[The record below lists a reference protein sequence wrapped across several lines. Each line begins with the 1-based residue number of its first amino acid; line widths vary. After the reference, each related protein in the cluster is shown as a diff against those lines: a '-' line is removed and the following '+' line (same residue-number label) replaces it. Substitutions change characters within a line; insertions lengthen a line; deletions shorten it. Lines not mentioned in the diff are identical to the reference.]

1 MSRGRSSLRLGGSSG
16 MSSFRSKSGEA
27 INELCLTWAA
37 TDDDLVQLTEPPR
50 LRAPTTA
57 VRESWLAAERADC
70 EEEGSSTEL
79 LERAQADFGAL
90 VAVRQG
96 TPFWWGVPTTIL
108 WYVSGEHYLGE
119 LVIRHELTPELA
131 RSGGHIGY
139 SIAPQW
145 RRQGHGTRMLAAGLA
160 ECRGI
165 GLRRVLLTCRFDNEP
180 SRRIILANGG
190 VRDGEADGKDRFWIS
205 LDEHRSLRE

>member
-1 MSRGRSSLRLGGSSG
+1 MRLRGWPGTSQ
-16 MSSFRSKSGEA
+16 FRSESGEA

-50 LRAPTTA
+50 LQVPTTA
-57 VRESWLAAERADC
+57 VRASWLAAERADRA
-70 EEEGSSTEL
+70 EEGSSTEL
-79 LERAQADFGAL
+79 LERAEADFGAL

-108 WYVSGEHYLGE
+108 WYISGQHYLGE
-119 LVIRHELTPELA
+119 LVIRHGLTPELA

-139 SIAPQW
+139 SIAPHW

-160 ECRGI
+160 ECRKI

-180 SRRIILANGG
+180 SRKIILANGG
-190 VRDGEADGKDRFWIS
+190 VPDGQADGKDRFWIR
-205 LDEHRSLRE
+205 LDEHRALPG

>member
-1 MSRGRSSLRLGGSSG
+1 
-16 MSSFRSKSGEA
+16 
-27 INELCLTWAA
+27 LCPTRAA
-37 TDDDLVQLTEPPR
+37 VDDDLVQLTEPPR
-50 LRAPTTA
+50 LEAPTSA
-57 VRESWLAAERADC
+57 VRASWLAAERADC
-70 EEEGSSTEL
+70 EERGSSTEL
-79 LERAQADFGAL
+79 LESAEADFGSL

-108 WYVSGEHYLGE
+108 WYISGEHYLGE

-160 ECRGI
+160 ECRRI
-165 GLRRVLLTCRFDNEP
+165 GLSRVLLTCRFDNEH
-180 SRRIILANGG
+180 SRRVILANGG
-190 VRDGEADGKDRFWIS
+190 IPDGQADGKDRFWIS
-205 LDEHRSLRE
+205 LGEHRSLGE

>member
-1 MSRGRSSLRLGGSSG
+1 MFHGPEQPAFPGFAGV
-16 MSSFRSKSGEA
+16 SSFRSKSGEA

-50 LRAPTTA
+50 LQAPTTA

-70 EEEGSSTEL
+70 EAEGGSTEL
-79 LERAQADFGAL
+79 LERAEADFRAL

-139 SIAPQW
+139 SIASQW

-160 ECRGI
+160 ECRRI
-165 GLRRVLLTCRFDNEP
+165 GLRRVLLTCRIDNDP
-180 SRRIILANGG
+180 SRKVILANGG
-190 VRDGEADGKDRFWIS
+190 VPDGQADGKDRFWIS